1 MRINSH
7 LLAVHI
13 PLSLPA
19 TMPARPKPGP
29 LYVSSPRAAFHT
41 ELKALGL
48 LLGPILL
55 SQLSQAAFG
64 FVDTVMAGQVSPLDL
79 AAVALGASI
88 WLPLVL
94 LVSGILMATTP
105 LVAAAWG
112 RQDHA
117 EVPVIVQQAL
127 WLAVIISAFGM
138 VLLNHVTPVFELL
151 DTPLHLRELT
161 RQYLSAIAWG
171 LPASAVFAVLRNACE
186 ALNKPLPVT
195 LISVGGLLLN
205 IPVNYIFIHGLSVDG
220 KPGLPAFG
228 GVGCGWASAIVM
240 WVMMLALMAYV
251 LITPVFA
258 SVRQRQAQNLPQWAL
273 ILPFLRL
280 GLPIG
285 IAIFFEV
292 SIFAMI
298 AILISPLGELQV
310 AGHQIALS
318 VTSLL
323 FMFPLSLAFCM
334 TIRISH
340 AYGRRDINAILLTR
354 RVGLITLA
362 AFSCLS
368 AAFLVLARHALTALY
383 TPDLKVQNLAA
394 DLLLFSAAYQIVDAL
409 QVGAAGSLRGLQD
422 SRGPMIITLIA
433 YWVIALPLGYTLGMT
448 YLAGTRHGP
457 YGFWTG
463 LVLGLAV
470 ACVLLNGRLVRQLR
484 KIRRNGFV

>member
-1 MRINSH
+1 MPG
-7 LLAVHI
+7 LLHV
-13 PLSLPA
+13 P
-19 TMPARPKPGP
+19 
-29 LYVSSPRAAFHT
+29 SSRAAFRT
-41 ELKALGL
+41 ELHALGL

-55 SQLSQAAFG
+55 SQLSQAGFG
-64 FVDTVMAGQVSPLDL
+64 FVDTVMAAQASPLDL

-112 RQDHA
+112 RQEYA
-117 EVPVIVQQAL
+117 EVPAIVQQAL
-127 WLAVIISAFGM
+127 WLAVAISAIGM
-138 VLLNHVTPVFELL
+138 LLLNHVTPLFELL

-171 LPASAVFAVLRNACE
+171 LPAFAAFSVLRNGCE
-186 ALNKPLPVT
+186 AMNKPLPVT
-195 LISVGGLLLN
+195 LISIGGLLLN
-205 IPVNYIFIHGLSVDG
+205 IPLNYIFIHG
-220 KPGLPAFG
+220 KFGLPALG

-240 WVMMLALMAYV
+240 WAMMLAMLAYV
-251 LITPVFA
+251 QLTPVFA
-258 SVRQRQAQNLPQWAL
+258 RLRQLQEKTWPQGAR
-273 ILPFLRL
+273 IGPFLRL

-298 AILISPLGELQV
+298 AILVSPLGELQV

-334 TIRISH
+334 TIRIGH
-340 AYGRRDINAILLTR
+340 AYGRQDFAAILLTR
-354 RVGLITLA
+354 RVGLISLGL
-362 AFSCLS
+362 FSCVS
-368 AAFLVLARHALTALY
+368 AVFLVLTRHALTALY
-383 TPDLKVQNLAA
+383 TPDINVQNLAA

-422 SRGPMIITLIA
+422 SKGPMIITMVA
-433 YWVIALPLGYTLGMT
+433 YWLIALPLGYTLGMT
-448 YLAGTRHGP
+448 YLSGTRYGP

-463 LVLGLAV
+463 LVLGLTV
-470 ACVLLNGRLVRQLR
+470 ACVLLNARLLRQIRKLR
-484 KIRRNGFV
+484 QKGFASDKKTGEESASLKDF